1 MKFAEKIYTCRKKA
15 GLSQDGLAEQLGVS
29 RQTISKWENGEALP
43 ETSKLPGLAKAL
55 GVSIDWLLTEDGES
69 ADFSTGSAEAGPE
82 TQGAQGATASEQREA
97 QQAQGDTP
105 DALSGIERLPGVDRL
120 PRILAKLVKRWG
132 WLTGVYV
139 ACCSG
144 GIALI
149 GGIAKAAVSSM
160 VRLSDS
166 MDFGSSFGAPSGM
179 VIYDQAGNPV
189 TGAMADAIQKQL
201 GLGGADSMAQTVLAN
216 NPVSVLAN
224 CMIVIGLLGVI
235 GGAALALWLYQKRDE
250 L

>member
-55 GVSIDWLLTEDGES
+55 GVSIDWLLDEDGES
-69 ADFSTGSAEAGPE
+69 ADFSTGSADTAEKAEADPT
-82 TQGAQGATASEQREA
+82 TQGTTGSPVSAQREG
-97 QQAQGDTP
+97 QQAQGYMLD
-105 DALSGIERLPGVDRL
+105 RLPG
-120 PRILAKLVKRWG
+120 ILAKLASRWG

-139 ACCSG
+139 ACGSG

-149 GGIAKAAVSSM
+149 GGIAKAAVGSM
-160 VRLSDS
+160 VRLTDS
-166 MDFGSSFGAPSGM
+166 MDFGSPFGASGGM
-179 VIYDQAGNPV
+179 VIYDQSGNPL
-189 TGAMADAIQKQL
+189 TGAMADAIQTQL
-201 GLGGADSMAQTVLAN
+201 GLGGADSMTQTVLAN
-216 NPVSVLAN
+216 NPVSALAN

-235 GGAALALWLYQKRDE
+235 GGVALALWLYQKRDE